1 MEEVVCLSQEVLR
14 EGTHAQRRN
23 GGKHQDMW
31 CRFLLWPF
39 FFLEKVIKFEK
50 FSLLLG
56 EEVG

>member
-1 MEEVVCLSQEVLR
+1 MSQEVLR

-39 FFLEKVIKFEK
+39 FFLEKVIKFKK